1 MQEVDTNNNGRIEFD
16 EFTNLMEKVSSI
28 EGITIH

>member
-1 MQEVDTNNNGRIEFD
+1 MQEVDTNNNGRIEFE